1 MADLLGLTAIFAVSL
16 ITLILAKLWP
26 EISRI
31 LFVALILRILFLLA
45 GHYIYPLPA
54 GTSDAVN
61 FEIKAWEI
69 GQEGFFHLFDK
80 FSIDPFTFFSWL
92 HAIPYSLFGRS
103 LLMGQSISLLF
114 GIGVVFLGWKL
125 SNSLWDKSTA
135 TKVGWITALFP
146 SLILFSVL
154 FLREIYICFFLLL
167 ALCGVVDWV
176 KTDRFRSIIFAFIG
190 FIGATLLHGAMFV
203 GAIAFIIII
212 VLKNLKKFFKL
223 LKNNRINLKNL
234 SYLILFLFFFV
245 LYLSNKIEIQ
255 YLGNF
260 EKSTNIEFLL
270 EKTNFAFAGD
280 ASWPE
285 WTKAKTPIELF
296 YKAPIRSI
304 YFLFSPFPWDL
315 TKIRHLLGF
324 FDGIIY
330 MYLSFLIIRNIKS
343 IWRDPATRI
352 ILIILLFYIIVFGF
366 GVGNF
371 GTGIRHRTK
380 FSFIFIILASSKI
393 KELIFFKNKKI

>member
-1 MADLLGLTAIFAVSL
+1 
-16 ITLILAKLWP
+16 
-26 EISRI
+26 
-31 LFVALILRILFLLA
+31 
-45 GHYIYPLPA
+45 
-54 GTSDAVN
+54 
-61 FEIKAWEI
+61 
-69 GQEGFFHLFDK
+69 
-80 FSIDPFTFFSWL
+80 
-92 HAIPYSLFGRS
+92 
-103 LLMGQSISLLF
+103 
-114 GIGVVFLGWKL
+114 
-125 SNSLWDKSTA
+125 
-135 TKVGWITALFP
+135 
-146 SLILFSVL
+146 
-154 FLREIYICFFLLL
+154 LREIYICFFLLL

-255 YLGNF
+255 YLGDF

>member
-1 MADLLGLTAIFAVSL
+1 
-16 ITLILAKLWP
+16 
-26 EISRI
+26 
-31 LFVALILRILFLLA
+31 
-45 GHYIYPLPA
+45 
-54 GTSDAVN
+54 
-61 FEIKAWEI
+61 
-69 GQEGFFHLFDK
+69 
-80 FSIDPFTFFSWL
+80 
-92 HAIPYSLFGRS
+92 
-103 LLMGQSISLLF
+103 MG
-114 GIGVVFLGWKL
+114 
-125 SNSLWDKSTA
+125 D
-135 TKVGWITALFP
+135 
-146 SLILFSVL
+146 
-154 FLREIYICFFLLL
+154 
-167 ALCGVVDWV
+167 
-176 KTDRFRSIIFAFIG
+176 
-190 FIGATLLHGAMFV
+190 
-203 GAIAFIIII
+203 
-212 VLKNLKKFFKL
+212 
-223 LKNNRINLKNL
+223 
-234 SYLILFLFFFV
+234 
-245 LYLSNKIEIQ
+245 
-255 YLGNF
+255 F

-315 TKIRHLLGF
+315 TKIRHLLGL